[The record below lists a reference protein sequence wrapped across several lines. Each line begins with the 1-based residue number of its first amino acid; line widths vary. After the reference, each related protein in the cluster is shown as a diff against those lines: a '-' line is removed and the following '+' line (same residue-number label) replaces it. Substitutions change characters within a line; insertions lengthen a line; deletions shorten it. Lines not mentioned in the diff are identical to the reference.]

1 MGKFYFLAR
10 KLPLIADKNDTYN
23 DVLVNPARLRTAEM
37 TALTSKKPAHY
48 LLNKV
53 LDMVFTK
60 DELVEVKG
68 VKSLNQHK
76 LDAIKEFMIARSKSL
91 DIETLNSKHYSSII
105 QNKIGNLRFNSKK
118 TVCLTTKTTL

>member
-1 MGKFYFLAR
+1 M
-10 KLPLIADKNDTYN
+10 
-23 DVLVNPARLRTAEM
+23 LVNPARLRTAEM

-60 DELVEVKG
+60 DELVEAKG

-76 LDAIKEFMIARSKSL
+76 LDAIKGKL
-91 DIETLNSKHYSSII
+91 DLIDLIEILY
-105 QNKIGNLRFNSKK
+105 LK
-118 TVCLTTKTTL
+118 T